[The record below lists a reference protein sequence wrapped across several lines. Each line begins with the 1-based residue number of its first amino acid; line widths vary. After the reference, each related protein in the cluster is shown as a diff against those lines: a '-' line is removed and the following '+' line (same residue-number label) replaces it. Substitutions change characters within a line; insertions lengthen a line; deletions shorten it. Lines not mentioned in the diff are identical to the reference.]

1 MNKFNEVLKINQER
15 TQARKI
21 EEKRKQKI
29 RKNKEIILTVFIALA
44 ILTMM
49 SKILL
54 DMQEKAIDN
63 CVNNGYTENFCIENL

>member
-1 MNKFNEVLKINQER
+1 MNKFNEVLKENQQR
-15 TQARKI
+15 TQARDI
-21 EEKRKQKI
+21 EEKKTQKR
-29 RKNKEIILTVFIALA
+29 RKNKEIILTVFISLA

-54 DMQEKAIDN
+54 DMQDKAVNN